1 MYVSLT
7 AQKTTIEINEM
18 SSINR
23 GEGITA
29 SERRLA
35 HLADKT
41 FLRLWSYPNTFNNR
55 TKSASG
61 GGQEFADLLVVFDKH
76 VLLFSDKEIEWQAD
90 KPTPLAWSRWYRKA
104 IKESVGQLTGAE
116 RWLSKHPDRIFTD
129 KACTQPLP
137 LDLPSEEE
145 RIVHLI
151 AVASGANQACKRFYG
166 HSRGTM
172 VLEPRLKGEQHVD
185 SNRPGFHP
193 FVIGDANADGSFV
206 HVFDPVGLEIVLTE
220 LDTAADLTAYLV
232 ARERLFRSCKLG
244 IAPGEEDLLAS
255 YIMNGFVDGTPGF
268 VPKKLRTK
276 ARRKLISI
284 PEGQYETYVSSA
296 VYGELTKQ
304 KEASLAWDRMIE
316 IISDDVLGGTSI
328 GILGEVP
335 TTNLSE
341 RALRV
346 MASENRF
353 NRIRLASALQ
363 GAIERS
369 IAEQMSRF
377 VRRLLVARRPPQRH
391 RGYLLLVLPYR
402 EESGSY
408 AQYRDHRAAMLQ
420 TYCLSFFDE
429 QPKLQTIVGLALD
442 IYVDDGTIKTR
453 SEDLLACDAPSLTP
467 EFRTSLEE
475 ARTAFGLKD
484 PAELEGHAVGKRLR
498 NPFRINRGARHI
510 S

>member
-1 MYVSLT
+1 
-7 AQKTTIEINEM
+7 M

-29 SERRLA
+29 SERKLA
-35 HLADKT
+35 QLADKT
-41 FLRLWSYPNTFNNR
+41 FLRLWSYPNTFNDR
-55 TKSASG
+55 TKSTSG

-76 VLLFSDKEIEWQAD
+76 VLLFSDKEVEWQAH
-90 KPTPLAWSRWYRKA
+90 KPIPLAWSRWYRKA
-104 IKESVGQLTGAE
+104 IKESVDQLIGAE

-137 LDLPSEEE
+137 LDLPPKDE

-151 AVASGANQACKRFYG
+151 AVASGANQACRRFFG

-172 VLEPRLKGEQHVD
+172 VLEPGLKGDQHVNSD
-185 SNRPGFHP
+185 RIGFHP

-206 HVFDPVGLEIVLTE
+206 HVFDPVGLEFVLTE

-232 ARERLFRSCKLG
+232 ARERLVRSRKLG
-244 IAPGEEDLLAS
+244 IATGEEDLLAS
-255 YIMNGFVDGTPGF
+255 YMMNGFIDGTPGF

-276 ARRKLISI
+276 ARRKLLSI
-284 PEGQYETYVSSA
+284 PEGEYETYISSA
-296 VYGELTKQ
+296 VYGELSRQ
-304 KEASLAWDRMIE
+304 REASLAWDRMIE

-328 GILGEVP
+328 GILGEIP

-346 MASENRF
+346 MAAENRF
-353 NRIRLASALQ
+353 NRIRLAEALQ
-363 GAIERS
+363 SAIERS
-369 IAEQMSRF
+369 VAEQMSRF
-377 VRRLLVARRPPQRH
+377 VRRLLIARRPPQRQT
-391 RGYLLLVLPYR
+391 GYLFLILPYR

-420 TYCLSFFDE
+420 TYCMSFFEE

-442 IYVDDGTIKTR
+442 IYVDNGTIKTR
-453 SEDLLACDAPSLTP
+453 SEDLLACDAPSFTP

-475 ARTAFGLKD
+475 ARITFGLKD
-484 PAELEGHAVGKRLR
+484 PGELEGRAIGKRLR
-498 NPFRINRGARHI
+498 NPFRINRSARPF